1 MALTGS
7 GQISFNDVRT
17 EMSQSAHTIYDM
29 PSFSIGYANVYGGEG
44 EVVYTPI
51 NVHSSNSGNY
61 TTTSNNIAISDFYGY
76 DMTLTYPIG
85 STRQDLFFNVEPSG
99 LCNPSAMIVFDAG
112 TTNRTLELEF
122 SGSADD
128 FTLVDT
134 AVIYYGKPWK
144 NDGSE
149 IPANA
154 SVIMSDNT
162 LISGMNYSSSYSY
175 VYNADSGSNIY
186 FVIYGICP

>member
-1 MALTGS
+1 MALPAS
-7 GQISFNDVRT
+7 GQISFDDVRI
-17 EMSQSAHTIYDM
+17 EMSQSAFASYDM
-29 PSFSIGYANVYGGEG
+29 PSFANGLYGS
-44 EVVYTPI
+44 YTPI
-51 NVHSSNSGNY
+51 NVHSSNAGNY
-61 TTTSNNIAISDFYGY
+61 STGSSDIAISDFYGY
-76 DMTLTYPIG
+76 DLSLTYPTG
-85 STRQDLFFNVEPSG
+85 STRQDLFFNIEPSS
-99 LCNPSAMIVFDAG
+99 LCNPSAMIVFNAG

-144 NDGSE
+144 NDGSG
-149 IPANA
+149 IPTNA
-154 SVIMSDNT
+154 SVIMTDNT

>member
-1 MALTGS
+1 MALPAS
-7 GQISFNDVRT
+7 GQISFNDVRI
-17 EMSQSAHTIYDM
+17 EMSQSAFASYDM
-29 PSFSIGYANVYGGEG
+29 HSFANGSGYVGSTSN
-44 EVVYTPI
+44 YTPI
-51 NVHSSNSGNY
+51 NVHSSNAGNY
-61 TTTSNNIAISDFYGY
+61 STGSSDIAISDFYGY
-76 DMTLTYPIG
+76 DLSLTYPTG
-85 STRQDLFFNVEPSG
+85 STRQDLFFNIEPSG
-99 LCNPSAMIVFDAG
+99 LCFPSAMIVFNAG

-144 NDGSE
+144 NDGSG
-149 IPANA
+149 IPTNA
-154 SVIMSDNT
+154 SVIMTDST

>member
-1 MALTGS
+1 MALPVS
-7 GQISFNDVRT
+7 GQISFNDVRV
-17 EMSQSAHTIYDM
+17 EMSQSAHTSYDM
-29 PSFSIGYANVYGGEG
+29 PSFSIGAYGF
-44 EVVYTPI
+44 YTPI
-51 NVHSSNSGNY
+51 NVHSSNSGKY
-61 TTTSNNIAISDFYGY
+61 TIGNTNIALSDFYGY

-85 STRQDLFFNVEPSG
+85 STLQDLFFNVEPSS
-99 LCNPSAMIVFDAG
+99 LCFPSAMIVFDAG

-144 NDGSE
+144 NDGSG
-149 IPANA
+149 IPTNA
-154 SVIMSDNT
+154 SVIMTDST

>member
-1 MALTGS
+1 MALPAS
-7 GQISFNDVRT
+7 GQISFNDVRI
-17 EMSQSAHTIYDM
+17 EMSQSAFASYDM
-29 PSFSIGYANVYGGEG
+29 PSFANGSGF
-44 EVVYTPI
+44 VVSSSNYTPI
-51 NVHSSNSGNY
+51 NVHSGNAGNY
-61 TTTSNNIAISDFYGY
+61 STGSSDIAISDFYGY
-76 DMTLTYPIG
+76 DLSLTYPTG
-85 STRQDLFFNVEPSG
+85 STRQDLFFNIEPSS
-99 LCNPSAMIVFDAG
+99 LCSPSAMIVFDAG

-128 FTLVDT
+128 FTLVDS

-144 NDGSE
+144 NDGSG
-149 IPANA
+149 IPTNA

>member
-1 MALTGS
+1 MALPAS
-7 GQISFNDVRT
+7 GQISFDDVRI
-17 EMSQSAHTIYDM
+17 EMSQSAHASYDM
-29 PSFSIGYANVYGGEG
+29 PSFSIGYNAL
-44 EVVYTPI
+44 YTPI
-51 NVHSSNSGNY
+51 NVNSGNTGKY
-61 TTTSNNIAISDFYGY
+61 TTGNTNIAISDFYGY
-76 DMTLTYPIG
+76 DMTLTYPTG

-99 LCNPSAMIVFDAG
+99 LCQPSAMVVFNAG
-112 TTNRTLELEF
+112 TTNANLELEF
-122 SGSADD
+122 SGSASD
-128 FTLVDT
+128 FTLVDS

-144 NDGSE
+144 NDGSG
-149 IPANA
+149 IPTNA

>member
-1 MALTGS
+1 MALPAS
-7 GQISFNDVRT
+7 GQISFDDVRN
-17 EMSQSAHTIYDM
+17 EMSQSVMTDYRM
-29 PSFSIGYANVYGGEG
+29 PSFSIGLNGLN
-44 EVVYTPI
+44 TPI
-51 NVHSSNSGNY
+51 NVNSSNSGKY
-61 TTTSNNIAISDFYGY
+61 TTASSNIAISDFYGY
-76 DMTLTYPIG
+76 DMTLTYPTG
-85 STRQDLFFNVEPSG
+85 STLQDLFFNVEPSG
-99 LCNPSAMIVFDAG
+99 LCNPSAMVVFNAG

-122 SGSADD
+122 SGSASD

-144 NDGSE
+144 NDGSG
-149 IPANA
+149 IPTNA
-154 SVIMSDNT
+154 SVIMTDNT